1 MSEDSAQPA
10 AARLV
15 DGRPVPPPGT
25 WTVDPAHSSFEFV
38 ARHLMAKVRG
48 RFANVTGEAEIAEE
62 PERSTV
68 QIELETTSL
77 DTKEPTRD
85 GHLRSP
91 DFFDVE
97 NHPTITY
104 RSTAIRPVD
113 EGIWQI
119 DGDLTIRG
127 VTRPVA
133 FDLEFLGIGTDPWGR
148 LKSGFSAATKVNR
161 EDWDLT
167 WNAPLETGGFLLAK
181 EVRLE
186 VEVALFRK

>member
-1 MSEDSAQPA
+1 MSEAAAQPT
-10 AARLV
+10 AARVV
-15 DGRPVPPPGT
+15 DGRHVPPTGT
-25 WTVDPAHSSFEFV
+25 WTIDPAHSSFEFV

-68 QIELETTSL
+68 QIELETASV

-104 RSTAIRPVD
+104 RSTAIRPAD

-127 VTRPVA
+127 VTRPVT

>member
-1 MSEDSAQPA
+1 
-10 AARLV
+10 
-15 DGRPVPPPGT
+15 
-25 WTVDPAHSSFEFV
+25 
-38 ARHLMAKVRG
+38 MAKVRG
-48 RFANVTGEAEIAEE
+48 RFATFTGEAEIAEA
-62 PERSTV
+62 PEQSAV
-68 QIELETTSL
+68 QIELETASV

-85 GHLRSP
+85 GHLRSA

-97 NHPTITY
+97 NHPTITF
-104 RSTAIRPVD
+104 RSTAIRPAD
-113 EGIWQI
+113 EGVWKI

-127 VTRPVA
+127 VTRPVT
-133 FDLEFLGIGTDPWGR
+133 FDLEFLGVGTDPWGN